1 MNYRPIWGL
10 LFIGLLTLLT
20 ACGTTG
26 SSSSSQG
33 GQMMTTTPASQM
45 GQTSTNSLGRQTVN
59 VMLYDDHMSSSL
71 MSFATG
77 TPYHFVVTNHGQQ
90 PYAFTMMDQNREQD
104 MSQMP
109 MAQRHQAA
117 LYMNDRIAPGQTLS
131 FDYTFGSSMMGQ
143 HLEFACYQQGSN
155 QVHTCLPFMMQS

>member
-1 MNYRPIWGL
+1 MNYRPVFGL

-20 ACGTTG
+20 ACGTT
-26 SSSSSQG
+26 STSSSQG
-33 GQMMTTTPASQM
+33 GQMMTTPASQM
-45 GQTSTNSLGRQTVN
+45 GQTSTSSMGRQTVN

-71 MSFATG
+71 MSFAAG

-90 PYAFTMMDQNREQD
+90 PYAFTMMNQDREQD

-117 LYMNDRIAPGQTLS
+117 LYMNDRIAPGQTQS

-143 HLEFACYQQGSN
+143 HLEFSCYQQGGN
-155 QVHTCLPFMMQS
+155 QVHMRLPFMMQS